1 MKQANLFDKIDS
13 YYEKQPNSNIFYM
26 TIFLFL
32 MLFGYLIYDYTY
44 ESSEEYVATETQKLD
59 SAKAELQK
67 LDDFIE
73 REKQNSQI
81 QRLTQEIMIVDK
93 RKKEVDAENLY
104 FDEKLREASR
114 LLYNQKNW
122 SEFMA
127 KIDDISR
134 KYNVV
139 LGDVN
144 SNVNDLVS
152 QKVEEVFNVNFSII
166 GKFQNILQFV
176 NSLEQSI
183 DVVDVNML
191 KLEKINNINNESG
204 EPANN
209 SNTKYTS
216 DIKAEIKISIWGIK
230 Y

>member
-1 MKQANLFDKIDS
+1 MKQESLFDKIDS
-13 YYEKQPNSNIFYM
+13 YYEKQPNSNVFYM

-59 SAKAELQK
+59 NAKAELQK

-73 REKQNSQI
+73 RERQNSQI
-81 QRLTQEIMIVDK
+81 QRLTQEIMSVDK

-104 FDEKLREASR
+104 FDEKLRDASR

-144 SNVNDLVS
+144 SSVNDLVS
-152 QKVEEVFNVNFSII
+152 QKVEEVFNVNFSIV

-191 KLEKINNINNESG
+191 KLDKINNNNDSNEQ
-204 EPANN
+204 ANN
-209 SNTKYTS
+209 SEVKYTS
-216 DIKAEIKISIWGIK
+216 DIKADIKISIWGIK

>member
-1 MKQANLFDKIDS
+1 MKQASLFDKIDS
-13 YYEKQPNSNIFYM
+13 YYEKQPNSNVFYM

-59 SAKAELQK
+59 NAKAELQK

-73 REKQNSQI
+73 RERQNSQI
-81 QRLTQEIMIVDK
+81 QRLTQEIMSVDK

-104 FDEKLREASR
+104 FDEKLRDASR

-144 SNVNDLVS
+144 SSVNDLVS
-152 QKVEEVFNVNFSII
+152 QKVEEVFNVNFSIV

-183 DVVDVNML
+183 DVVDVNVL
-191 KLEKINNINNESG
+191 KLDKININNESN
-204 EPANN
+204 EQTNN
-209 SNTKYTS
+209 SEVKYTS
-216 DIKAEIKISIWGIK
+216 DIKADIKISIWGIK

>member
-1 MKQANLFDKIDS
+1 MKQESLFDKIDS
-13 YYEKQPNSNIFYM
+13 YYEKQPNSNVFYM

-59 SAKAELQK
+59 NAKAELQK

-73 REKQNSQI
+73 RERQNSQI
-81 QRLTQEIMIVDK
+81 QRLTQEIMSVDK

-104 FDEKLREASR
+104 FDEKLRDASR

-134 KYNVV
+134 KYSVV

-144 SNVNDLVS
+144 SSVNDLVS
-152 QKVEEVFNVNFSII
+152 QKVEEVFNVNFTIV

-191 KLEKINNINNESG
+191 KLDKINNNNDSNEQ
-204 EPANN
+204 ANN
-209 SNTKYTS
+209 SEVKYTS
-216 DIKAEIKISIWGIK
+216 DIKADIKISIWGIK

>member
-1 MKQANLFDKIDS
+1 MKQESLFDKIDS
-13 YYEKQPNSNIFYM
+13 YYEKQPNSNVFYM

-59 SAKAELQK
+59 NAKAELQK

-73 REKQNSQI
+73 RERQNSQI
-81 QRLTQEIMIVDK
+81 QRLTQEIMSVDK

-104 FDEKLREASR
+104 FDEKLRDASR

-144 SNVNDLVS
+144 SSVNDLVS
-152 QKVEEVFNVNFSII
+152 QKVEEVFNVNFSIV

-191 KLEKINNINNESG
+191 KLDKINSNNDSNEQ
-204 EPANN
+204 ANN
-209 SNTKYTS
+209 SEVKYTS
-216 DIKAEIKISIWGIK
+216 DIKADIKISIWGIK

>member
-1 MKQANLFDKIDS
+1 MKQENLFDKIDS
-13 YYEKQPNSNIFYM
+13 YYEKQPNSNVFYM

-59 SAKAELQK
+59 NAKAELQK

-73 REKQNSQI
+73 RERQNSQI
-81 QRLTQEIMIVDK
+81 QRLTQEIMSVDK

-104 FDEKLREASR
+104 FDEKLRDASR

-144 SNVNDLVS
+144 SSVNDLVS
-152 QKVEEVFNVNFSII
+152 QKVEEVFNVNFSIV

-191 KLEKINNINNESG
+191 KLDKINNNNDSNEQ
-204 EPANN
+204 ANN
-209 SNTKYTS
+209 SEVKYTS
-216 DIKAEIKISIWGIK
+216 DIKADIKISIWGIK

>member
-1 MKQANLFDKIDS
+1 MKQESLFDKIDS
-13 YYEKQPNSNIFYM
+13 YYEKQPNSNVFYM

-59 SAKAELQK
+59 NAKAELQK

-73 REKQNSQI
+73 RERQNSQI
-81 QRLTQEIMIVDK
+81 QRLTQEIMSVDK

-104 FDEKLREASR
+104 FDEKLRDASR

-144 SNVNDLVS
+144 SSVNDLVS
-152 QKVEEVFNVNFSII
+152 QKVEEVFNVNFSIV

-191 KLEKINNINNESG
+191 KLDKINNNNDSNEQ
-204 EPANN
+204 ANN
-209 SNTKYTS
+209 SEVKYTN
-216 DIKAEIKISIWGIK
+216 DIKADIKISIWGIK

>member
-1 MKQANLFDKIDS
+1 MKQANIFDRIDS
-13 YYEKQPNSNIFYM
+13 YYEKQPNGNVFYM
-26 TIFLFL
+26 TIFLFVL
-32 MLFGYLIYDYTY
+32 LFGYLIYDYTY
-44 ESSEEYVATETQKLD
+44 ASSEEYVATETQKLND
-59 SAKAELQK
+59 AKAELQK

-73 REKQNSQI
+73 RERQNSQI
-81 QRLTQEIMIVDK
+81 QRLNQEIMSLDK
-93 RKKEVDAENLY
+93 RKKEIDAENLY
-104 FDEKLREASR
+104 FDEKLREASK

-127 KIDDISR
+127 KINDISK

-144 SNVNDLVS
+144 SSVNDLVS
-152 QKVEEVFNVNFSII
+152 QKVEEVFNVSFSIT

-191 KLEKINNINNESG
+191 KLSKIENNED
-204 EPANN
+204 PNKTDAKDV
-209 SNTKYTS
+209 KYIS
-216 DIKAEIKISIWGIK
+216 DIKADLKISIWGIK

>member
-1 MKQANLFDKIDS
+1 MKQESLFDKIDS
-13 YYEKQPNSNIFYM
+13 YYEKQPNSNVFYM

-59 SAKAELQK
+59 NAKAELQK

-73 REKQNSQI
+73 RERQNSQI
-81 QRLTQEIMIVDK
+81 QRLTQEIMSVDK

-104 FDEKLREASR
+104 FDEKLRDASR

-144 SNVNDLVS
+144 SSVNDLVS
-152 QKVEEVFNVNFSII
+152 QKVEEVFNVSFSIV

-191 KLEKINNINNESG
+191 KLDKINNNNDSNEQ
-204 EPANN
+204 ANN
-209 SNTKYTS
+209 SEVKYTS
-216 DIKAEIKISIWGIK
+216 DIKADIKISIWGIK

>member
-1 MKQANLFDKIDS
+1 MKQASLFDKIDS
-13 YYEKQPNSNIFYM
+13 YYEKQPNSNVFYM

-59 SAKAELQK
+59 NAKAELQK

-73 REKQNSQI
+73 RERQNSQI
-81 QRLTQEIMIVDK
+81 QRLTQEIMSVDK

-104 FDEKLREASR
+104 FDEKLRDASR

-144 SNVNDLVS
+144 SSVNDLVS
-152 QKVEEVFNVNFSII
+152 QKVEEVFNVNFSIV

-191 KLEKINNINNESG
+191 KLDKININNESN
-204 EPANN
+204 EQTNN
-209 SNTKYTS
+209 SEVKYTS
-216 DIKAEIKISIWGIK
+216 DIKADIKISIWGIK

>member
-1 MKQANLFDKIDS
+1 MKQESLFDKIDS
-13 YYEKQPNSNIFYM
+13 YYEKQPNSNVFYM

-59 SAKAELQK
+59 NAKAELQK

-73 REKQNSQI
+73 RERQNSQI
-81 QRLTQEIMIVDK
+81 QRLTQEIMSVDK

-104 FDEKLREASR
+104 FDEKLRDASR

-152 QKVEEVFNVNFSII
+152 QKVEEVFNVNFSIV

-191 KLEKINNINNESG
+191 KLDKINNNNDSNEQ
-204 EPANN
+204 ANN
-209 SNTKYTS
+209 SEVKYTN
-216 DIKAEIKISIWGIK
+216 DIKADIKISIWGIK

>member
-1 MKQANLFDKIDS
+1 MKQESLFDKIDS
-13 YYEKQPNSNIFYM
+13 YYEKQPNSNVFYM

-59 SAKAELQK
+59 NAKAELQK

-73 REKQNSQI
+73 RERQNSQI
-81 QRLTQEIMIVDK
+81 QRLTQEIMSVDK

-104 FDEKLREASR
+104 FDEKLRDASR

-144 SNVNDLVS
+144 SSVNDLVS
-152 QKVEEVFNVNFSII
+152 QKVEEVFNVNFSIV

-191 KLEKINNINNESG
+191 KLDKINNNNDSNEQ
-204 EPANN
+204 ANH
-209 SNTKYTS
+209 SEVKYTS
-216 DIKAEIKISIWGIK
+216 DIKADIKISIWGIK

>member
-1 MKQANLFDKIDS
+1 MKQASLFDKIDS

-26 TIFLFL
+26 TIFLFI

-59 SAKAELQK
+59 NAKAELQK

-73 REKQNSQI
+73 RERQNSQI
-81 QRLTQEIMIVDK
+81 QRLTQEIMSVDK

-104 FDEKLREASR
+104 FDEKLREASK

-127 KIDDISR
+127 KINEISK
-134 KYNVV
+134 KYNVI

-144 SNVNDLVS
+144 SSVNDLVS

-183 DVVDVNML
+183 DVVDVNTL
-191 KLEKINNINNESG
+191 KLYKIENTTETNNTDKSE
-204 EPANN
+204 
-209 SNTKYTS
+209 TKYVN
-216 DIKAEIKISIWGIK
+216 DIKADIKISVWGIK